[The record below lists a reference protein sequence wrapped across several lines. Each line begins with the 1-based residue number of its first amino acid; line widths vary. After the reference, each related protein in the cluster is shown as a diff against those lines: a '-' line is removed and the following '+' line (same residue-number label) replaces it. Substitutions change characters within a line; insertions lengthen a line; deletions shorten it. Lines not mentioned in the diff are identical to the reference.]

1 MRRVFEEDLND
12 LHIHFHQMGK
22 AVNEAIYKSVK
33 AFVNHDKEL
42 AKEVIAS
49 DIAINK
55 DEADLENKC
64 FELIALQQPVT
75 TDLRKIVTI
84 MKASSDLERM
94 GDHAVSIAKS
104 TIRVKGNK
112 RDYEIEAQI
121 AAMSEKVK
129 VMVQDVL
136 QAYVDSDAT
145 QARAVAIKDIDVD
158 HDFKQIYKACIRQMK
173 NDPEIVLGATDY
185 MLVAG
190 FIERIGDYVTNISEW
205 IIYLNTGKMTE
216 LNTHNKNDRFYRAD

>member
-1 MRRVFEEDLND
+1 MRRVFEEELND
-12 LHIHFHQMGK
+12 LHIRFFQMGK
-22 AVNEAIYKSVK
+22 GVNEAVYKSVK

-42 AKEVIAS
+42 AKEVIIGDS
-49 DIAINK
+49 VINK
-55 DEADLENKC
+55 YEVDLENRC

-84 MKASSDLERM
+84 MKASADLERM

-121 AAMSEKVK
+121 AEMSEKVK

-136 QAYVDSDAT
+136 DAYVVSDADK
-145 QARAVAIKDIDVD
+145 AEKVALSDVAVDD
-158 HDFKQIYKACIRQMK
+158 DFRKIYQACIKQMK
-173 NDPEIVLGATDY
+173 ADPEIVLGASDY

-190 FIERIGDYVTNISEW
+190 FIERIGDYVTNICEW
-205 IIYLNTGKMTE
+205 IIYLDTGKMTE
-216 LNTHNKNDRFYRAD
+216 LNTNNKNDRLFKGQ

>member
-1 MRRVFEEDLND
+1 
-12 LHIHFHQMGK
+12 HIHFFQMGK
-22 AVNEAIYKSVK
+22 AVNEAIYKYVK
-33 AFVNHDKEL
+33 DFFNHDKAL
-42 AKEVIAS
+42 AKEVIAG
-49 DIAINK
+49 DVAINK
-55 DEADLENKC
+55 DEADLETRC

-121 AAMSEKVK
+121 AEMSEKVK

-136 QAYVDSDAT
+136 QAYVVSDAKL
-145 QARAVAIKDIDVD
+145 AKKVALKDIEVD
-158 HDFKQIYKACIRQMK
+158 NDFKKIYKACIDQMK
-173 NDPEIVLGATDY
+173 SDPEIVLGATDY
-185 MLVAG
+185 MLIAG

-205 IIYLNTGKMTE
+205 IIYLDTGKMAE
-216 LNTHNKNDRFYRAD
+216 LNTHNKNDRFFKV